1 VHETR
6 LNAIHRQLGAKMV
19 DFSGWDMPLFYEGI
33 IPEHRAVRQAAGM
46 FDVSHMGEFR
56 IRGGEAEAYLDRM
69 VTNRVA
75 GMADGQALY
84 TALCYENGG
93 AVDDLIVYRLAPG
106 DYTMV
111 VNASN
116 IEKDFA
122 WLVEHRIP
130 GVELENVSEETALL
144 AVQGPRSA
152 ELVALAAGAASAD
165 IAYYH
170 FRRMSV
176 FGVEA
181 TVARLGY
188 TGEDGFEIMFG
199 AEGAEQVWGELLR
212 VGRGLGLVPTGLG
225 ARDTLRFE
233 AGFCLYGHELTA
245 ETGPLEAGIGFA
257 VKLDKEDFIGAEA
270 LRRQKEVG
278 VPRRVVG
285 VKMDGSR
292 IPRQA
297 CKVRRDGSAI
307 GEVTS
312 GMFSPTLDGAYA
324 LALVQSGT
332 VRPGDA
338 VEVLIRDRGF
348 AGRIVSKPFYK
359 RAR

>member
-1 VHETR
+1 
-6 LNAIHRQLGAKMV
+6 MV

-188 TGEDGFEIMFG
+188 TSPPGSGPATPSVSRPVSASTGTSSPPRPD
-199 AEGAEQVWGELLR
+199 R
-212 VGRGLGLVPTGLG
+212 SRRGS
-225 ARDTLRFE
+225 
-233 AGFCLYGHELTA
+233 
-245 ETGPLEAGIGFA
+245 
-257 VKLDKEDFIGAEA
+257 A
-270 LRRQKEVG
+270 LRSSSTRRISSA
-278 VPRRVVG
+278 PR
-285 VKMDGSR
+285 
-292 IPRQA
+292 P
-297 CKVRRDGSAI
+297 
-307 GEVTS
+307 
-312 GMFSPTLDGAYA
+312 
-324 LALVQSGT
+324 
-332 VRPGDA
+332 
-338 VEVLIRDRGF
+338 F
-348 AGRIVSKPFYK
+348 AGRRRWGCPGAWSELRWMG
-359 RAR
+359 RASRVRPVKSAVTGVRSGR